1 MCPKS
6 QDIRFFPDTF
16 FYIGNINEILSLMIQ
31 IVKIELYIKLKSFR
45 TYKFDPNKSNNQPSI

>member
-31 IVKIELYIKLKSFR
+31 IVKIELCIKLKSFR
-45 TYKFDPNKSNNQPSI
+45 AYKFDPNKSNNQPSI